1 MTKIVSTP
9 AFPDSVLVH
18 TRVHGVPLEIRIPR
32 QALAEALCAE
42 TSFPGLVHAVTGH
55 LKLIQEAAFA
65 KYSMTRE
72 AQVVLAQAD
81 LAQSMLFT
89 EPPPTQTLYS
99 HAGAMKRSFQPVGNR
114 RRPLH

>member
-42 TSFPGLVHAVTGH
+42 TSFTGLVNAVTGH

-72 AQVVLAQAD
+72 VQVALAQAD

-89 EPPPTQTLYS
+89 EPPPPQTLYS
-99 HAGAMKRSFQPVGNR
+99 HAGTMKRSFQPVGNR

>member
-1 MTKIVSTP
+1 MTRIVSNP

-72 AQVVLAQAD
+72 AQVALAQSD

-89 EPPPTQTLYS
+89 EPPPPHTLYS
-99 HAGAMKRSFQPVGNR
+99 HAEAMKRSLQPVGNR
-114 RRPLH
+114 RGPLH